1 MVYTEISLEVTL
13 VLISLPTPTCDYM
26 SCYRFPWE
34 DNKGQQDMWVLP
46 VWRGWEDQTHLC
58 GQWTLDLIYL
68 VFAVCLYLFRLIIGL
83 QVQNPDGMSIA
94 VTTHWW
100 CKRRAPGAAAGDYT
114 VRNFV
119 GVIEDSSW
127 MVNGS
132 LQRAMEIFGQQK
144 LIAKSNKSLVISWL
158 YRHVFYLSHRLAPD
172 FTILKFKAPF
182 FLFVYHHRCWSET
195 IFLVVVFQSLNQ
207 QLWRATHVTGYQ
219 PGIQM
224 GNASN
229 YT

>member
-144 LIAKSNKSLVISWL
+144 LIA
-158 YRHVFYLSHRLAPD
+158 
-172 FTILKFKAPF
+172 TILKFKAPF